1 MSMEGAH
8 WRIYSNDALS
18 WSFPGG
24 LAVVE
29 NPLSVQAVEET
40 QAPSL
45 GRVWWFSR

>member
-1 MSMEGAH
+1 MEGAH

-29 NPLSVQAVEET
+29 NPPVSAGGGGDEG
-40 QAPSL
+40 SL
-45 GRVWWFSR
+45 PGSGVVV